1 MAATLL
7 WLSQVRQ
14 HTRPGDDFMLLKEQ
28 KMFTAFLLTTCDQ
41 SQCQASCDSLGGNPV
56 EGLRSAPGVLELEMG
71 LQDGKAGR
79 GPAKASGIYP
89 VDILED
95 DPAGH
100 QEATL
105 AYYAMLEEGARPS
118 PEVFSLPTGEQVKL
132 EASSVCFCTVHRDEP
147 QHKIL
152 VLVNPQDT
160 KTVVAV
166 YVKQSWWATED
177 VLRTSN
183 PSREGLMKVQS
194 FGERI
199 VLFILN
205 VVIFGRLE
213 RNLDDDDM
221 FFLPHSVK
229 EEAKILWRDGA
240 AVGFYTTKRK
250 GSLCGDSTGTCY
262 LLPVFDTVFVRRRH
276 RRRGLGLTML
286 QDFCQTFRE
295 DEALGVSWPISP
307 AMYQVCRKF
316 LAAHPAERGRLWEVE
331 PPGAWG
337 QRDNIWLKVQLQQS
351 RLHLDCE
358 WGGAVPCGLITSR
371 VGSDE
376 SAGETIS
383 VAVAG
388 TKERASAGWW
398 HPGLLPPPFLK
409 EPHLPDPLA
418 QILALPQCSW
428 IRDSPGVRV
437 PVFRLEG
444 SGKSA
449 GRCLGDAGC
458 RRRSASSVKILRHT
472 EVLGAADSAPLPP
485 GGLTRAAA
493 HVLCL

>member
-1 MAATLL
+1 MGTWATQGAAGA
-7 WLSQVRQ
+7 SAG
-14 HTRPGDDFMLLKEQ
+14 PG
-28 KMFTAFLLTTCDQ
+28 AGHP
-41 SQCQASCDSLGGNPV
+41 SGLGRG
-56 EGLRSAPGVLELEMG
+56 GAQGAPGSMDAEAARRAA
-71 LQDGKAGR
+71 GKGR
-79 GPAKASGIYP
+79 GGSPAAGPPAYFAGLLRGLHPAYRVSVSGLVRALRAQALQSETVHRALRATRETFPGVGGRAPQAAHLWRPRSETAGGPGVGIYP

-105 AYYAMLEEGARPS
+105 AYYAMLGEGVGPS

-152 VLVNPQDT
+152 VLVNPRDT

-166 YVKQSWWATED
+166 YVKQSWWTTED
-177 VLRTSN
+177 VLRTSD
-183 PSREGLMKVQS
+183 PSREGLMQVQS

-250 GSLCGDSTGTCY
+250 GSLCGDGTGTCY

-276 RRRGLGLTML
+276 RRRGLGLAML
-286 QDFCQTFRE
+286 RDFCQTFRE

-307 AMYQVCRKF
+307 AMYQDVYNLKRVWSPDVC
-316 LAAHPAERGRLWEVE
+316 G
-331 PPGAWG
+331 
-337 QRDNIWLKVQLQQS
+337 
-351 RLHLDCE
+351 
-358 WGGAVPCGLITSR
+358 
-371 VGSDE
+371 
-376 SAGETIS
+376 
-383 VAVAG
+383 
-388 TKERASAGWW
+388 
-398 HPGLLPPPFLK
+398 
-409 EPHLPDPLA
+409 
-418 QILALPQCSW
+418 
-428 IRDSPGVRV
+428 
-437 PVFRLEG
+437 
-444 SGKSA
+444 
-449 GRCLGDAGC
+449 
-458 RRRSASSVKILRHT
+458 
-472 EVLGAADSAPLPP
+472 
-485 GGLTRAAA
+485 
-493 HVLCL
+493 

>member
-1 MAATLL
+1 MGTRAIQGAGGAAA
-7 WLSQVRQ
+7 V
-14 HTRPGDDFMLLKEQ
+14 PG
-28 KMFTAFLLTTCDQ
+28 A
-41 SQCQASCDSLGGNPV
+41 GHPWGP
-56 EGLRSAPGVLELEMG
+56 
-71 LQDGKAGR
+71 GR
-79 GPAKASGIYP
+79 GGAQGARGSMDAEAARGAAAGIYP

-105 AYYAMLEEGARPS
+105 AYYAMLEEGAGPS

-351 RLHLDCE
+351 RLHLDSHPGHSKE
-358 WGGAVPCGLITSR
+358 
-371 VGSDE
+371 
-376 SAGETIS
+376 
-383 VAVAG
+383 AVATRG
-388 TKERASAGWW
+388 QTSQDDGPGLSHNGEDHKARISRDREQTDGDHAVKAAAGWLARACW
-398 HPGLLPPPFLK
+398 AGQEGRTVAGAGLPGGPACSPA
-409 EPHLPDPLA
+409 PDP
-418 QILALPQCSW
+418 
-428 IRDSPGVRV
+428 R
-437 PVFRLEG
+437 RL
-444 SGKSA
+444 S
-449 GRCLGDAGC
+449 
-458 RRRSASSVKILRHT
+458 
-472 EVLGAADSAPLPP
+472 
-485 GGLTRAAA
+485 
-493 HVLCL
+493 

>member
-1 MAATLL
+1 MGTRAIQGAGGAAAG
-7 WLSQVRQ
+7 
-14 HTRPGDDFMLLKEQ
+14 PG
-28 KMFTAFLLTTCDQ
+28 A
-41 SQCQASCDSLGGNPV
+41 GHPRGP
-56 EGLRSAPGVLELEMG
+56 
-71 LQDGKAGR
+71 GR
-79 GPAKASGIYP
+79 GGAQGARGSMDAEAARGAAAGIYP

-105 AYYAMLEEGARPS
+105 AYYAMLGEGAGPS
-118 PEVFSLPTGEQVKL
+118 PEVFSLPTGEQVEL
-132 EASSVCFCTVHRDEP
+132 EASSVCFCTMHRDEP

-166 YVKQSWWATED
+166 YVKQSWWTTED
-177 VLRTSN
+177 VLRTSD

-240 AVGFYTTKRK
+240 AVGFYTTKSK
-250 GSLCGDSTGTCY
+250 GSLCGDGTGTCY

-276 RRRGLGLTML
+276 RRRGLGLAML
-286 QDFCQTFRE
+286 RDFCQTFRE

-307 AMYQVCRKF
+307 AMYQDQSYEKTTVGGLRPPLHPPRVVFHCGPEQAGRVCRKF
-316 LAAHPAERGRLWEVE
+316 LTAHPAERGRLWEVE

-351 RLHLDCE
+351 RLHLDSHPGHSKE
-358 WGGAVPCGLITSR
+358 AMATRGQTSQDDGPR
-371 VGSDE
+371 LSHN
-376 SAGETIS
+376 GEDH
-383 VAVAG
+383 
-388 TKERASAGWW
+388 KERISGDREQTGGDHALKAAEGWLARACPAGQEGRTPAGAGL
-398 HPGLLPPPFLK
+398 PGGPACGPA
-409 EPHLPDPLA
+409 PDP
-418 QILALPQCSW
+418 
-428 IRDSPGVRV
+428 R
-437 PVFRLEG
+437 RL
-444 SGKSA
+444 S
-449 GRCLGDAGC
+449 
-458 RRRSASSVKILRHT
+458 
-472 EVLGAADSAPLPP
+472 
-485 GGLTRAAA
+485 
-493 HVLCL
+493 